1 MSYQVDGRSL
11 AAIRRDI
18 KDQIVAKLEE
28 ARAGALSAVASIVF
42 GDRTDVGEVNQMP
55 LIWIL
60 PTPHQPEL
68 QGGHT
73 AIHDFTFSFVVMV
86 HELDAAQ
93 GKDVAD
99 DLASLVYDVI
109 SADRTLNGIVYDVR
123 PLNVDPSYEAV
134 ANSNVYWSNVEFTF
148 RIQRRE

>member
-11 AAIRRDI
+11 AEIRRDI
-18 KDQIVAKLEE
+18 KDQIIAKLEE
-28 ARAGALSAVASIVF
+28 ARAGALSAVASIAF

-55 LIWIL
+55 LIWVL

-68 QGGHT
+68 RGGHT

-86 HELDAAQ
+86 HELDATQ
-93 GKDVAD
+93 GKDIAD
-99 DLASLVYDVI
+99 DLASIVYDVI
-109 SADRTLNGIVYDVR
+109 SADRTLNGMVFDIR

-134 ANSNVYWSNVEFTF
+134 TSTNVYWSNVEFAF